1 MSRTADINIGNSQI
15 AGAIGEFLK
24 KILESD
30 EVAAVLVPHRPAEKD
45 MILPRLITDPAHL
58 QGVEP
63 VSPAFAVN
71 SARLVSRLTRQS
83 AGGTI
88 AAVLRP
94 CEIRAFV
101 ELVKLNQGRTEDLV
115 IIGTDCP
122 GALQNADFF
131 DLAEKH
137 GNNASAHFLETAFS
151 DGQASAEDP
160 QIAPACRVC
169 TQPTPEGADLAIGLF
184 GLQPGPKIQ
193 IYAQTEHGE
202 AMLEKLDLEDG
213 QTDEKRQTAAQDLIA
228 RRSQARQEM
237 IVQTRAATD
246 SMEKLADYFSRCI
259 NCYNCRTACPVC
271 YCRECVFATDVFDH
285 EPVQYMKWAGRRGSV
300 KMPTDTLFFHLTRM
314 AHISTACVGCGQ
326 CANVCPSGIPL
337 AELFISVAE
346 QTQSAFGYQ
355 AGKNL
360 DEQPPLA
367 VFQEDEFQEVV
378 GIENGS

>member
-1 MSRTADINIGNSQI
+1 MSRTADINIKDNH
-15 AGAIGEFLK
+15 IGETIGQFLK

-30 EVAAVLVPHRPAEKD
+30 EVAAVLTPHRPAEKD
-45 MILPRLITDPAHL
+45 MIMPRFITDPEHL
-58 QGVEP
+58 QGAEP
-63 VSPAFAVN
+63 LSPAFAVN

-83 AGGTI
+83 PGGTI
-88 AAVLRP
+88 AALLRP

-101 ELVKLNQGRTEDLV
+101 ELVKLNQGSTENLI

-131 DLAEKH
+131 AFAEKH
-137 GNNASAHFLETAFS
+137 GDKATARFLETAFS
-151 DGQASAEDP
+151 DDQASAEDL
-160 QIAPACRVC
+160 QIAPACRAC

-193 IYAQTEHGE
+193 VYAQTERGE
-202 AMLEKLDLEDG
+202 VLLEKLGLEEA
-213 QTDEKRQTAAQDLIA
+213 QADEKHQSAAEDLIS

-237 IVQTRAATD
+237 IEQTRAATD
-246 SMEKLADYFSRCI
+246 TMEKLADYFSRCI

-326 CANVCPSGIPL
+326 CANVCPSNIPL

-346 QTQSAFGYQ
+346 QTQSAFSYQ
-355 AGKNL
+355 AGKSI

-367 VFQEDEFQEVV
+367 VFQEDEFQEIV